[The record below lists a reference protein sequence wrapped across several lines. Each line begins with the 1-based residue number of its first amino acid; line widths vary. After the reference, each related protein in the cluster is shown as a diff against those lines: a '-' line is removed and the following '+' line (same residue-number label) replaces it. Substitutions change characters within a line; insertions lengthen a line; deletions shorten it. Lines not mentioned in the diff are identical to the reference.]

1 MMQVDSSPSSA
12 LVLCPQEDEGR
23 FVAGLLRRANIV
35 AVVCRTVAE
44 FERAIGDHASFAVLA
59 EEALFHADMH
69 RIQTLL
75 GAQPRGSD
83 FPFIVLTRTSGG
95 REESPQASALLEALG
110 NAVFVERPI
119 PPTTFIS
126 VAMSVLRA
134 RMRQYQTRSRICELC
149 ELNHS
154 LETKVLTRT
163 AELEEANRL
172 MREQMEKRQRAE
184 ELLRQSQKM
193 EVMGQLT
200 GGIAHD
206 FNNLLTA
213 VISNLELLSKR
224 VRDRSLRRLV
234 ENALQGA
241 ERGTALSHRLLAF
254 ARRQE
259 LDVRPREM
267 VRLLKGMADLISR
280 AAGST
285 IRLKFD
291 LPMALPPVLVDAN
304 QFELAI
310 LNLVVNGRDAMPGG
324 GELTIAADVLETIGE
339 GGPGS
344 GAHVRIIVRD
354 TGVGMDAKTLAR
366 AQEPFFSTK
375 PLGQGTGLGLAIV
388 HSLALQLNG
397 RLQISSEVGRG
408 TTVEIILPIAASS
421 LPVPAEPIVAPPR
434 PGTAPVSVLLVD
446 DDALILDSTAF
457 LLEDM
462 GHRVIRAE
470 SGERALSALDTEAS
484 IDAIVA
490 DYSMPGMTGIQLAEI
505 VRARRPHLPILI
517 TSGYAEFP
525 AGEEGRFPRL
535 DKPYQQ
541 HQLASALAALLGSR
555 SGGHDGDGA

>member
-1 MMQVDSSPSSA
+1 MA
-12 LVLCPQEDEGR
+12 E
-23 FVAGLLRRANIV
+23 LLRRANIV
-35 AVVCRTVAE
+35 AAVCRTVAE
-44 FERAIGDHASFAVLA
+44 FELALGDHASFAVLA
-59 EEALFHADMH
+59 EEALSHADMR
-69 RIQTLL
+69 RIQTWVST
-75 GAQPRGSD
+75 QPRWSD
-83 FPFIVLTRTSGG
+83 FPFIVLTRISGG
-95 REESPQASALLEALG
+95 GDESPQAGALLETLG
-110 NAVFVERPI
+110 NVVFVERPI
-119 PPTTFIS
+119 HATTFVS
-126 VAMSVLRA
+126 VAMSALRA
-134 RMRQYQTRSRICELC
+134 RMRQYQARSRICELC
-149 ELNHS
+149 VLNNS
-154 LETKVLTRT
+154 LETRVQTRT

-172 MREQMEKRQRAE
+172 MREEMERRQRAE

-193 EVMGQLT
+193 EVIGQLT

-259 LDVRPREM
+259 LDMRPREM
-267 VRLLKGMADLISR
+267 VSLLKGMTDLISR
-280 AAGST
+280 AAGSN

-291 LPMALPPVLVDAN
+291 LPVTLPPVLVDAN

-310 LNLVVNGRDAMPGG
+310 LNLVVNGRDAMPTG
-324 GELTIAADVLETIGE
+324 GELTIAADVLETIGDD
-339 GGPGS
+339 GPRS
-344 GAHVRIIVRD
+344 DEYVRVIVRD
-354 TGVGMDAKTLAR
+354 TGLGMDAETLAR

-375 PLGQGTGLGLAIV
+375 PLGHGTGLGLAIV
-388 HSLALQLNG
+388 RSLALQLNG
-397 RLQISSEVGRG
+397 RLEISSEVGRG
-408 TTVEIILPIAASS
+408 TTVEIILPIAASAS
-421 LPVPAEPIVAPPR
+421 AVPIEPLVAPPR

-462 GHRVIRAE
+462 GHRVIRAA
-470 SGERALSALDTEAS
+470 SGELALSALDTDAS
-484 IDAIVA
+484 IDVIVA

-555 SGGHDGDGA
+555 SADHDPDDA